1 MARGGARLSPL
12 SPMAA
17 LRSNAI
23 YKGLL
28 RGSRAWM
35 AVGAVVWTPR
45 LLKKVLGRTQKVVA
59 TEVLKPGQV
68 LCLEAIAPPTRSE
81 RRAAR
86 RAR

>member
-12 SPMAA
+12 SPVAA
-17 LRSNAI
+17 LRTNAL

-28 RGSRAWM
+28 GGSRGWL
-35 AVGAVVWTPR
+35 AVGAVVWAPR
-45 LLKKVLGRTQKVVA
+45 LLKKVLGSTHEVVA
-59 TEVLKPGQV
+59 TEELKPGQV
-68 LCLEAIAPPTRSE
+68 LCLEAIPPPTRAE